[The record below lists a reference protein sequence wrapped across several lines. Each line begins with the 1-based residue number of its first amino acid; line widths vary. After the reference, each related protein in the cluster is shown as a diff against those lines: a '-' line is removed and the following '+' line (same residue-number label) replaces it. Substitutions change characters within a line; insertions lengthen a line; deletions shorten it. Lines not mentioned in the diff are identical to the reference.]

1 MKRAIAVGILVLL
14 IGGGCLPKDP
24 PLPPVI
30 SDIAESV
37 VKVEAQNPRGWHE
50 WPTEGAINRMA
61 QRGCAKYNRVAD
73 RISWKCKAMD
83 EGGWEPVCVLKE
95 YLFACKPK

>member
-1 MKRAIAVGILVLL
+1 MKRAIAVGILVFI
-14 IGGGCLPKDP
+14 IGGGCLPKEP

-37 VKVEAQNPRGWHE
+37 VKVEAQNPDWWNRE
-50 WPTEGAINRMA
+50 WPTEGAVNREA

-73 RISWKCKAMD
+73 RISWKCKVIKGD
-83 EGGWEPVCVLKE
+83 SDNCIVKE
-95 YLFACKPK
+95 YLFACKPKE

>member
-1 MKRAIAVGILVLL
+1 MKRAIATLIPVILFV
-14 IGGGCLPKDP
+14 GGCLPKDP

-37 VKVEAQNPRGWHE
+37 VKVEAQNPRDWAQE
-50 WPTEGAINRMA
+50 WPTEGAINREA

-73 RISWKCKAMD
+73 RISWKCKVIRENSVD
-83 EGGWEPVCVLKE
+83 DCIVKE